1 MALLSASS
9 RTWTLRSSVRLRR
22 HRAAPPKPHLGHQ
35 AGGAGISERPQRPE
49 LTTLPLQS
57 RPNASPFWI
66 MLFLLSAPSLHF
78 AGGAGLTLSLTLRS
92 LRKPMRLLVIFAALT
107 STIGFVSAQDYP
119 TRPLTTI
126 VPAAAGG
133 PTDTISR
140 ITAQGMSKILGQQIT
155 IENAGGAGGTI
166 GTGRVVRAEPDG
178 YTLLIYHVGL
188 STAATLYRRL
198 PYDTKSAFAPIG
210 LVTEAPMTIIGRSDL
225 PADSLKDLVAYLKG
239 AGGKTT
245 LANAGIGSASHLC
258 GMLLMSQLQVM
269 LTTVPYR
276 GTGPVMN
283 DLLGKQVDM
292 TCDQATNTTSLILSK
307 QVKAYA
313 ITTKSRLPSLPDLPT
328 ADEAGLKGFELAV
341 WHGVFAPRGTPPAIV
356 EKLSM
361 ALIGA
366 LNDPD
371 LVKRFREIST
381 EPMSADRATPTAA
394 QQTLTSEID
403 RWAPIIKA
411 AGEYAD

>member
-1 MALLSASS
+1 
-9 RTWTLRSSVRLRR
+9 
-22 HRAAPPKPHLGHQ
+22 
-35 AGGAGISERPQRPE
+35 
-49 LTTLPLQS
+49 
-57 RPNASPFWI
+57 
-66 MLFLLSAPSLHF
+66 
-78 AGGAGLTLSLTLRS
+78 
-92 LRKPMRLLVIFAALT
+92 MRLLAIAAALG
-107 STIGFVSAQDYP
+107 SMVGAAAAQDYP
-119 TRPLTTI
+119 TRPINVI

-133 PTDTISR
+133 PTDAISR
-140 ITAQGMSKILGQQIT
+140 ITAQAMSKILGQQIT
-155 IENAGGAGGTI
+155 IENVGGAGGTI
-166 GTGRVVRAEPDG
+166 GTGRAVRADPDG

-188 STAATLYRRL
+188 ATAATLYRNL
-198 PYDTKSAFAPIG
+198 PYDTKSAFAAIG

-225 PADSLKDLVAYLKG
+225 PADSLKDLVGYLKG
-239 AGGKTT
+239 AGAKTT

-258 GMLLMSQLQVM
+258 GMLLMSQLQVT

-292 TCDQATNTTSLILSK
+292 TCDQATNTTGPILSK

-381 EPMSADRATPTAA
+381 EPMPADRATPTAA
-394 QQTLTSEID
+394 QRTLTSEID

>member
-1 MALLSASS
+1 
-9 RTWTLRSSVRLRR
+9 
-22 HRAAPPKPHLGHQ
+22 
-35 AGGAGISERPQRPE
+35 
-49 LTTLPLQS
+49 
-57 RPNASPFWI
+57 
-66 MLFLLSAPSLHF
+66 
-78 AGGAGLTLSLTLRS
+78 
-92 LRKPMRLLVIFAALT
+92 
-107 STIGFVSAQDYP
+107 
-119 TRPLTTI
+119 
-126 VPAAAGG
+126 
-133 PTDTISR
+133 
-140 ITAQGMSKILGQQIT
+140 MSKILGQQIT
-155 IENAGGAGGTI
+155 IENAGGI
-166 GTGRVVRAEPDG
+166 GTGRAVRADPDG

-188 STAATLYRRL
+188 ATAATLYRKL
-198 PYDTKSAFAPIG
+198 PYDTKSAFAAIG

-239 AGGKTT
+239 VGAKTT

-258 GMLLMSQLQVM
+258 GMLLMSQLRM
-269 LTTVPYR
+269 TLTTVPYR

-381 EPMSADRATPTAA
+381 EPMPADSATPTAA
-394 QQTLTSEID
+394 QRTLTSEID